1 MIQTTVFY
9 CRFLL
14 LLVSV
19 QFILTMHPLR
29 IIILSLALFSLP
41 ELLNAQELKAKV
53 TVMAARV
60 ATTVDRKIFTT
71 LQTQLNN
78 FMNNRKW
85 TNDVFQENDKIECSF
100 IINIESAVEPNIYKA
115 SLTIQAARPVFNA
128 SYQSAL
134 VNFIDPELLFKY
146 VEFQP
151 VEFNENRVQ
160 GTDAGVANLT
170 AVLAYYAYMIIG
182 LDYDSFSPK
191 SGESYF
197 RKAQNIV
204 NNAPEGSK
212 IAGWRMFDGLRN
224 RYWLNENLINTKF
237 NIIHDVIYTYY
248 RAGLD
253 KMIENENEA
262 RANILQALIQ
272 LNALNKENPNSM
284 ILQFFMQG
292 KTTELIGIFKKG
304 SFEEK
309 QKAVELLSLL
319 DIPNANKYKEELK

>member
-1 MIQTTVFY
+1 M
-9 CRFLL
+9 RKHLFLL
-14 LLVSV
+14 IVA
-19 QFILTMHPLR
+19 
-29 IIILSLALFSLP
+29 IIL
-41 ELLNAQELKAKV
+41 LLNSSVSAQELKAKV
-53 TVMAARV
+53 TVMAGRV
-60 ATTVDRKIFTT
+60 ATTVDKKIFTT

-85 TNDVFQENDKIECSF
+85 TADVFRENEKIECSF
-100 IINIESAVEPNIYKA
+100 IVNIESAVEPNIYKA
-115 SLTIQAARPVFNA
+115 SLTVQAARPVFNA
-128 SYQSAL
+128 SYQAAL

-160 GTDAGVANLT
+160 GTDAAAANLT

-204 NNAPEGSK
+204 NNAPEGQR

-237 NIIHDVIYTYY
+237 NIIHDVVHTYY

-253 KMIENENEA
+253 KLIDSENEA

-272 LNALNKENPNSM
+272 LSAFNKENPNTM

-292 KTTELIGIFKKG
+292 KVNELIGIFKKG
-304 SFEEK
+304 TAEEK
-309 QKAVELLSLL
+309 LKAVEILSLL